1 MKRSTLDRI
10 REGSRLQQVYSVL
23 ARYLWDSLFPRWGVL
38 NSVRLKMQRWVW
50 RIPDDLEAVST
61 PVKLRLMLEE
71 LGPTYVKIGQI
82 VSSQASVLP
91 ADWGLELAKLQSDV
105 PPFPQNQVRERIIE
119 ELGAPPEKLFAAFD
133 PVPFA
138 AASTAQV
145 HRAILPGGQDVV
157 VKVQRPDIR
166 TQMKA
171 DLGILHSA
179 ATMMARRW
187 EYVRA
192 VDLPGMLEQFSSNV
206 LAELDYTGEAYN
218 AFRLAQNM
226 ASIPGV
232 HIPTVY
238 PEYSTS
244 TVLTMEYIKGVKIS
258 NIAAIE
264 QAGIDR
270 DDLGRT
276 ALRAMIKQLLIDGF
290 FHADPHPGNLMVSLQ
305 TGEINFLDTGM
316 VGELELQQRLSVIQL
331 IFAIQQRDVKGMAQ
345 VLRNLSV
352 SFVDHVDEKAYYH
365 DFERRI
371 GRLMHGGAGL
381 SFGQSVNESF
391 DVLREHGLR
400 LDPNLTLAI
409 KAIMQAEAV
418 ATLLYPEGGLV
429 NEGAPMIQ
437 ELAVEAVTAEKVMQV
452 AKDQLM
458 SVGREVLK
466 RIPSLSDATV
476 RWLDQYQRGRFEVY
490 VDTSGLAKE
499 VTKINALGRQV
510 VLAIILVGMIV
521 GSAIATSIIASSQQ
535 QAGFWGFLARLA
547 YLGYVIA
554 MIVGAIYVIGLG
566 WRLLR
571 RGGSEKR

>member
-10 REGSRLQQVYSVL
+10 REGARLQQVFNVF
-23 ARYLWDSLFPRWGVL
+23 ARYGWDSLFPRWGLL
-38 NSVRLKMQRWVW
+38 NSFRLRMQRWIW
-50 RIPDDLEAVST
+50 RLPDDLEAVGL
-61 PVKLRLMLEE
+61 PVKLRMMLEE
-71 LGPTYVKIGQI
+71 LGPTYVKMGQI

-91 ADWGLELAKLQSDV
+91 ADWGMELAKLQSDV
-105 PPFPQNQVRERIIE
+105 PPFPEKQVRERIIE
-119 ELGAPPEKLFAAFD
+119 ELGAPPEKLFAAFE
-133 PVPFA
+133 PAPFA

-145 HRAILPGGQDVV
+145 HRAVLPGGQNVV

-166 TQMKA
+166 RQMKA
-171 DLGILHSA
+171 DLGIMTSA
-179 ATMMARRW
+179 ATAMARRW
-187 EYVRA
+187 EYLRA
-192 VDLPGMLEQFSSNV
+192 VDLPGMLEQFSTNA

-218 AFRLAQNM
+218 AFRLAENM

-232 HIPTVY
+232 HVPTVY
-238 PEYSTS
+238 PEYSTT

-270 DDLGRT
+270 ATLGRT

-290 FHADPHPGNLMVSLQ
+290 FHADPHPGNLLVNLQ

-352 SFVDHVDEKAYYH
+352 PFIAQVDEKAYYH

-371 GRLMHGGAGL
+371 GRLML
-381 SFGQSVNESF
+381 SGTGVGFGQSVNGAF

-418 ATLLYPEGGLV
+418 ATLLYPGGGLV
-429 NEGAPMIQ
+429 NEGAPMIK
-437 ELAVEAVTAEKVMQV
+437 ELAVEAVTAEKVMEV
-452 AKDQLM
+452 AKEQLM
-458 SVGREVLK
+458 SAGREVLK
-466 RIPSLSDATV
+466 RIPSLSEATV

-499 VTKINALGRQV
+499 VTKINALGRQI

-521 GSAIATSIIASSQQ
+521 GSAIATSIIASAQQ
-535 QAGFWGFLARLA
+535 QGGVWAFLARLA
-547 YLGYVIA
+547 FLGYVLA
-554 MIVGAIYVIGLG
+554 MIAGALYVIGLA

-571 RGGSEKR
+571 RGGSDK